1 YLNVT
6 NHWWSG
12 FTLNANLA
20 KWNALPNDIRAVI
33 TRHADAAALAQRR
46 DVAKIDAGALE
57 VLRANGMKVVETD
70 TSGFRRQL
78 GAFYAR
84 WKAVY
89 GDKAWALLEA
99 RVGRLV

>member
-1 YLNVT
+1 
-6 NHWWSG
+6 
-12 FTLNANLA
+12 
-20 KWNALPNDIRAVI
+20 
-33 TRHADAAALAQRR
+33 
-46 DVAKIDAGALE
+46 
-57 VLRANGMKVVETD
+57 VLRAKGMTVNETD

-99 RVGRLV
+99 RVGRLI